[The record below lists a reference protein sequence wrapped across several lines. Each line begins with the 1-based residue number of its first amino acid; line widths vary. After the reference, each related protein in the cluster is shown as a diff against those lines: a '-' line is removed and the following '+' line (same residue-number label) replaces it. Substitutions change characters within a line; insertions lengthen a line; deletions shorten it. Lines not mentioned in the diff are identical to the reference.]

1 VSLAYPLTITFGL
14 ETISKRI
21 RVTDANGQLVVLAHQ
36 RATWVKED
44 VRVFADDQETQ
55 PAYRL
60 KGRDPFGLTYS
71 IETFDGRL
79 LGALKL
85 AGSNALSFSPYD
97 VVAASGEV
105 VAHIH
110 AADRWV
116 SLAEQ
121 FLGDIPIVD
130 YLVFA
135 LLKPTYLFD
144 DASGTTMLRLRVMPS
159 VGQRWFRL
167 DEESMRSPKLDALA
181 VPAAL
186 IVSLMVR
193 GDH

>member
-121 FLGDIPIVD
+121 FLPAARRCCG
-130 YLVFA
+130 FA
-135 LLKPTYLFD
+135 SCHPWVN
-144 DASGTTMLRLRVMPS
+144 AGSGWTRSRCARRNSMRLRCR
-159 VGQRWFRL
+159 QR
-167 DEESMRSPKLDALA
+167 
-181 VPAAL
+181 
-186 IVSLMVR
+186 
-193 GDH
+193 